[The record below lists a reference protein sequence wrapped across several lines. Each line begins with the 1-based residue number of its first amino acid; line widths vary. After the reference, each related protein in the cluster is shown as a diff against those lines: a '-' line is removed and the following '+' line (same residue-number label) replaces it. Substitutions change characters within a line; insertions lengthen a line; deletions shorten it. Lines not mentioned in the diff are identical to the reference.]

1 MHVERGEHQDGRHRG
16 GARQRVVPVAVAV
29 VLVRREGVVESGEA
43 EVAREGQLR
52 GFHNARA
59 RDGEGQ

>member
-1 MHVERGEHQDGRHRG
+1 M
-16 GARQRVVPVAVAV
+16 AVAV

-43 EVAREGQLR
+43 EVSRERPVR

-59 RDGEGQ
+59 RDGEGE